1 VASAGDQW
9 WRQAQADGGEGG
21 VGDSEGMALW
31 RPPSLPWRVRC
42 GEGMEEMAEGA
53 GGGRRRMRA
62 KEVVGTAR
70 VALWWPPSLLRQG
83 RCGEGKFLEGQRVE
97 HHLPNAEHAAA
108 PLRCH
113 THGEC

>member
-1 VASAGDQW
+1 VAASAGGWGRRRCWGQ
-9 WRQAQADGGEGG
+9 QGHGLVAA
-21 VGDSEGMALW
+21 AL
-31 RPPSLPWRVRC
+31 LPWRVRC

-53 GGGRRRMRA
+53 GGGRTQMRA

-70 VALWWPPSLLRQG
+70 VALWWLPSLPRQG